1 MTSQQ
6 LSSLGHLHALAGFA
20 ANFALIAAA
29 FALTLLVEGFADV
42 PVVFPV
48 TKKSKKLSSLKK
60 QIYLVMHYSMH
71 IKIPQT

>member
-1 MTSQQ
+1 MSQQ

-42 PVVFPV
+42 VFPV
-48 TKKSKKLSSLKK
+48 TKKKKNYHFKK
-60 QIYLVMHYSMH
+60 QIYLLMHYSMH
-71 IKIPQT
+71 IKIPQM